1 MTNDNQTEQNTLTYD
16 EKLDALMRCVY
27 ENNQMLNSLLEAVNR
42 FLNPPNSGVQYP
54 AGYPNQNQPANEF
67 DNRFTENKEY
77 KGAEEDLRASRTY
90 TQMGNL
96 EQPQPPPYLGGSTPP
111 PPGGMPPV
119 SPLSEPPEPM
129 TTGLGG
135 EVVMTPEEYRA
146 AHGE

>member
-1 MTNDNQTEQNTLTYD
+1 MTDDNQAEQSTLTYD

-27 ENNQMLNSLLEAVNR
+27 ENNQMLNSLLEAVNK

-54 AGYPNQNQPANEF
+54 AGYPNQDQPANEF

-77 KGAEEDLRASRTY
+77 RGAEEDLRDSRTY

-96 EQPQPPPYLGGSTPP
+96 EQAPPPTHHPP
-111 PPGGMPPV
+111 PIPPGGMPP
-119 SPLSEPPEPM
+119 PPAPSEAIA
-129 TTGLGG
+129 TGVGG
-135 EVVMTPEEYRA
+135 EVVMTPDEYRA

>member
-1 MTNDNQTEQNTLTYD
+1 
-16 EKLDALMRCVY
+16 LDALMRCVY

-54 AGYPNQNQPANEF
+54 AGYPNQNQPASEF

-96 EQPQPPPYLGGSTPP
+96 EQAPPPSHHPP
-111 PPGGMPPV
+111 PIPPGGMPP
-119 SPLSEPPEPM
+119 PPAPSEAV
-129 TTGLGG
+129 TTGVGG
-135 EVVMTPEEYRA
+135 EVVMTPDEYRA

>member
-54 AGYPNQNQPANEF
+54 AGYPNQNQPASEF

-96 EQPQPPPYLGGSTPP
+96 EQAPPPSHHPP
-111 PPGGMPPV
+111 PIPPGGMPP
-119 SPLSEPPEPM
+119 PPAPSEAV
-129 TTGLGG
+129 TTGVGG
-135 EVVMTPEEYRA
+135 EVVMTPDEYRA

>member
-54 AGYPNQNQPANEF
+54 AGYPNQNQPASEF

-96 EQPQPPPYLGGSTPP
+96 EQAPPPAHHPP
-111 PPGGMPPV
+111 PIPPGGMPP
-119 SPLSEPPEPM
+119 PPAPSEAV
-129 TTGLGG
+129 TTGVGG
-135 EVVMTPEEYRA
+135 EVVMTPDEYRA